1 MTRARVVVALSG
13 GVDSSVAAWILL
25 RMGYRVEAL
34 FMKNW
39 EEDDD
44 AGRCTAA
51 EDLAAARA
59 VCERLGIPLHT
70 VNFAHEYW
78 EGVFARFLEELAAG
92 RTPNPDVLCN
102 REIKFGV
109 FLEHAFGLGA
119 DYVATGHHVRVE
131 TDRTGLHLV
140 KGADPAKDQSYFL
153 HAVPAAQLERALFPV
168 GGLTKAEVRRLARAA
183 GLPTHDRP
191 DSTGICFIGERRFA
205 EFVQRW
211 LPPRPGEIRTLDG
224 EVVGHHRGVAFY
236 TLGQRHGL
244 GIGGRRGAGAGP
256 WYVVGKDPEANVLY
270 VAQGHDHPR
279 LLSRGLIAT
288 GLAWVSGRAPRLPWE
303 GHARVRYRQREV
315 PCRVE
320 AAGPGRCRVRFAE
333 PQRAVTPGQY
343 VVFYEGERC
352 LGGGKI
358 ERSLP

>member
-1 MTRARVVVALSG
+1 MSTGKASSPASSRFKAFLDHAL
-13 GVDSSVAAWILL
+13 D
-25 RMGYRVEAL
+25 M
-34 FMKNW
+34 
-39 EEDDD
+39 
-44 AGRCTAA
+44 
-51 EDLAAARA
+51 
-59 VCERLGIPLHT
+59 
-70 VNFAHEYW
+70 
-78 EGVFARFLEELAAG
+78 
-92 RTPNPDVLCN
+92 
-102 REIKFGV
+102 
-109 FLEHAFGLGA
+109 GA
-119 DYVATGHHVRVE
+119 DYIATGHYARVACDDGCRLLKARDE
-131 TDRTGLHLV
+131 N
-140 KGADPAKDQSYFL
+140 KDQTYFL
-153 HAVPAAQLERALFPV
+153 YMLGQRALSHSLFPL
-168 GGLTKAEVRRLARAA
+168 GDYSKPRVREMAREA
-183 GLPTHDRP
+183 GFGNYRKK

-205 EFVQRW
+205 EFVRRW

-224 EVVGHHRGVAFY
+224 EVVGRHQGVAFY

-256 WYVVGKDPEANVLY
+256 WYVVDKDPEANVLY

-279 LLSRGLIAT
+279 LLSRGLVAT
-288 GLAWVSGRAPRLPWE
+288 ELAWVSGEPPRLPWE

-358 ERSLP
+358 ERALP